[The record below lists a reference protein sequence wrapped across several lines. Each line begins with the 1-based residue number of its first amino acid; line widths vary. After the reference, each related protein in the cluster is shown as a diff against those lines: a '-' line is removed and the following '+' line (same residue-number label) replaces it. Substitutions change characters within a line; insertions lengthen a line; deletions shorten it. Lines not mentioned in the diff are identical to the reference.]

1 MNTRGPHYRWN
12 ELEQLGPNE
21 LIKLTRQGFLPK
33 WSMTQASEI
42 GIKMDQDK
50 DNRDKGQ
57 LENLRRQIVTFKN
70 YFMKTKQG
78 TFLS

>member
-1 MNTRGPHYRWN
+1 
-12 ELEQLGPNE
+12 
-21 LIKLTRQGFLPK
+21 
-33 WSMTQASEI
+33 MTQASEI